1 MALFITQTSHNSALF
16 TLPLFIYD
24 GEKNDGTMATHCVI
38 LDRMPHSASKTVVAC
53 DWTATASSS
62 KQRQNT
68 VTTFLLFLVMWQL
81 IQSSSSFS

>member
-1 MALFITQTSHNSALF
+1 MALFLHRHHTIALS
-16 TLPLFIYD
+16 LRCLLFIYD